1 MFNYYQPSRI
11 HFGKGRLEEL
21 GQIASKY
28 GKKCLLVT
36 TPNEAP
42 LDKLFQRVKDI
53 LKKSDIDTVQFDK
66 VIPNPTVEIVN
77 QGFELAKEAEVN
89 FVLAVGGGSSI
100 DTAKIIA
107 LTYGLDA
114 IDWDIMYG
122 TYTSPFEQYEP
133 VSEKALPLLAVS
145 TTSGTGSQVTQAAVI
160 SRGAEK
166 NTIFH
171 PQNFSR
177 ECIVDPELMT
187 TLPARIT
194 ASTGF
199 DAFTHAFESYINKN
213 ASTMT
218 EIQCLKSME
227 LVINNLEKAM
237 KDGSN
242 LEYRENL
249 AVADTLAGSGL
260 ANAGAAAPH
269 PLSEIIGGITHISH
283 GESLAIVFPA
293 FVKNSH
299 KENVKKF
306 ADVAR
311 LFNVELQNVSD
322 EEASE
327 KLYDELVSFLEKVN
341 LRKTLKDFNISEE
354 QLKEVMECPVLGF
367 LPFGSKEYLQNIIKE
382 SY

>member
-77 QGFELAKEAEVN
+77 QGFELAKEAEVD

-199 DAFTHAFESYINKN
+199 DAFTHAFESYKQ
-213 ASTMT
+213 S
-218 EIQCLKSME
+218 
-227 LVINNLEKAM
+227 
-237 KDGSN
+237 
-242 LEYRENL
+242 
-249 AVADTLAGSGL
+249 
-260 ANAGAAAPH
+260 
-269 PLSEIIGGITHISH
+269 
-283 GESLAIVFPA
+283 
-293 FVKNSH
+293 
-299 KENVKKF
+299 
-306 ADVAR
+306 
-311 LFNVELQNVSD
+311 
-322 EEASE
+322 
-327 KLYDELVSFLEKVN
+327 
-341 LRKTLKDFNISEE
+341 RKGYERWK
-354 QLKEVMECPVLGF
+354 
-367 LPFGSKEYLQNIIKE
+367 
-382 SY
+382 